1 MNKENLLPNNSIS
14 VNIKKHKVVVTDE
27 KIIFIHCPKSCK
39 KPCEFTTDI
48 VNYLEAELFVKK
60 GYVVS
65 NI

>member
-1 MNKENLLPNNSIS
+1 MNKENPLAGDTIS
-14 VNIKKHKVVVTDE
+14 VNIKKHKVSVTNE
-27 KIIFIHCPKSCK
+27 KIISIHCPKSCK

-48 VNYLEAELFVKK
+48 VNYLEAELFVKE